1 MLQKIKIIS
10 KKVAQS
16 GYRLFTSWNEDTLF
30 YSRIYIDKNREK
42 IKKSPIKFLGKLL
55 KINWLCYKGEKE
67 VLQRELI
74 SKEEGI
80 DSYINRPKVFRFA
93 EQFIGYTD
101 LIIDMENCLFVM
113 TKSMNQIYQEVEE
126 RLEIKD
132 FAKIRL
138 AYDTK
143 TITIN
148 GIYRE
153 ISSFLDREVSPDVE
167 IDLYQKSIT
176 INPYIAKAL
185 SIVGFNSVRI
195 TAYLDTSYDKRI
207 YDEICK
213 RAGIVIDY
221 METTAEKNSTLEDIM
236 QGIGRMSR
244 ELKGK
249 RYIFLTSNYFKFKKL
264 YKKVEGKMIF
274 YPSTSVYAVEIVSK
288 YLTVGVSKEEKEI
301 IAMHLF
307 CGLKSFEYDYTLTYL
322 SKAPVFFHLLERIRK
337 RATALDATVIILG
350 DSESELVNMY
360 LKFFEACRIVLWSP
374 IASYEPKTHK
384 EWSEVVSQYPRMNKI
399 PVERI
404 MYALGVG
411 AMLDGKDTIRT
422 MIPKVLHNRRPRNQ
436 EEVIRYINEA
446 CGDINSLLLWNPIGG
461 KIMTSTFI
469 EALQASNPNK
479 KIYSIGDLSEME
491 SEIISNIVE
500 EMEEHLPVLLGIFD
514 DNYTFALPE
523 SSRRSSGYLLN
534 RVLEDYFHTMYE

>member
-1 MLQKIKIIS
+1 MLQKIKNIS
-10 KKVAQS
+10 KKVAKS
-16 GYRLFTSWNEDTLF
+16 GYRLITSLNEDTLY

-42 IKKSPIKFLGKLL
+42 VRKNPIKFIGKLI
-55 KINWLCYKGEKE
+55 KINWMCYRGKMEI
-67 VLQRELI
+67 LQKELI
-74 SKEEGI
+74 SHEEGI
-80 DSYINRPKVFRFA
+80 DSYINRTKVFRFA

-101 LIIDMENCLFVM
+101 LIIDMENCVFVM
-113 TKSMNQIYQEVEE
+113 TKSLNQIYQEVEE

-132 FAKIRL
+132 FAMIRSEYSSNL
-138 AYDTK
+138 M
-143 TITIN
+143 TIKQ
-148 GIYRE
+148 IYKE
-153 ISSFLDREVSPDVE
+153 ISSLLNREVLPDVE
-167 IDLYQKSIT
+167 IALYQKSIM

-185 SIVGFNSVRI
+185 SIVAYNSVRI
-195 TAYLDTSYDKRI
+195 TAYLDTSYDKEI

-221 METTAEKNSTLEDIM
+221 IETTAEKNRTFEEIM
-236 QGIGRMSR
+236 RLKGRMVS
-244 ELKGK
+244 EAKGK
-249 RYIFLTSNYFKFKKL
+249 RYIFLTSNYSKFKKL

-274 YPSTSVYAVEIVSK
+274 YPSTSVYADEIVSK
-288 YLTVGVSKEEKEI
+288 YLTVGVSKEEKEL

-307 CGLKSFEYDYTLTYL
+307 SGLKLYEHEYTMMYL
-322 SKAPVFFHLLERIRK
+322 SRAPVFFHLLERIRK
-337 RATALDATVIILG
+337 RAATLDATVVILG
-350 DSESELVNMY
+350 DRESELVNMY
-360 LKFFEACRIVLWSP
+360 MKFFEACRIVLWSP
-374 IASYEPKTHK
+374 LAAYEPKTHQ
-384 EWSEVVSQYPRMNKI
+384 EWREVISQYPRLNKI

-411 AMLDGKDTIRT
+411 DLLDGKDTIRT
-422 MIPKVLHNRRPRNQ
+422 MMPKVIQYRQPRNQ
-436 EEVIRYINEA
+436 EEAIRYINEA

-469 EALQASNPNK
+469 DGLQASNLNK
-479 KIYSIGDLSEME
+479 RIYSIGDLSDME

-523 SSRRSSGYLLN
+523 SSRRRNGLLN